1 MVLLWSVP
9 QSYLQ
14 SDAPDLIL
22 DILSKIK
29 IFWINLE
36 IQNKFF
42 WLSLQ
47 SKQKGDKP
55 KARLNRLKEKHSLSG
70 LWVPRNFCK
79 EIVVLGKEQELKVG
93 AQQKTLLSLKIMYS
107 TQVKKHFFATICIRI
122 GRILKCWYKLI
133 ISSFSAA
140 FLQLFTLSV
149 LRIFI
154 HFLVFLFC

>member
-1 MVLLWSVP
+1 MPIFIHYFVFARHQADFSFSEAGQNKIDSTNSLGLSETNIKSDQISMVLLWSVP

-79 EIVVLGKEQELKVG
+79 EIVVLGNKQELKVG
-93 AQQKTLLSLKIMYS
+93 AQQKTLL
-107 TQVKKHFFATICIRI
+107 
-122 GRILKCWYKLI
+122 
-133 ISSFSAA
+133 
-140 FLQLFTLSV
+140 
-149 LRIFI
+149 
-154 HFLVFLFC
+154 

>member
-1 MVLLWSVP
+1 MEFFLFFLRQFSQLHALLEPPRSLIFEEVP

-79 EIVVLGKEQELKVG
+79 EIVVLGNKQELKVG
-93 AQQKTLLSLKIMYS
+93 AQQKTLL
-107 TQVKKHFFATICIRI
+107 
-122 GRILKCWYKLI
+122 
-133 ISSFSAA
+133 
-140 FLQLFTLSV
+140 
-149 LRIFI
+149 
-154 HFLVFLFC
+154 